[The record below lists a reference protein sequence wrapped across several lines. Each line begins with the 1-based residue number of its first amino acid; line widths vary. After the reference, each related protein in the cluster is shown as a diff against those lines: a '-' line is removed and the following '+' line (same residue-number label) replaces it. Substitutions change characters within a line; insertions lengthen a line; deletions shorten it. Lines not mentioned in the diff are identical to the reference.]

1 MITCKANGWQRTCT
15 ELLYAA
21 DRYTQLPLYWLQALT
36 QQFRKETIPWLQGLV
51 QPFTQGPP
59 PPLTNTVSPEALADA
74 DSKFVTV
81 DGVRLHYK
89 ERGPASPGTP
99 AVLLLHGL
107 NGSTFSW

>member
-21 DRYTQLPLYWLQALT
+21 DRHTQLPLYCLQALT